1 MEAHSHAFWFLA
13 MCARRLALLG
23 PRVPVGQC
31 PGHRLVKRGG
41 PILAVFILD
50 VSSRLWAIPTGE
62 RNMVQCK
69 TKPMGNSRLT
79 KFMRLSNRLC
89 FYGIGLT
96 GVLYLVAYHTSVTL
110 FPFDSDL
117 LAIFGI
123 LFALI
128 AILFF
133 SIDRTMAS
141 QIKEIEIAHRFA
153 QVFFALAEEGQALS
167 SAEKRGHTRAA
178 EKIEELKENLKT
190 KIIKA
195 EKHLRGEWRF
205 VVVSIVTVLLG
216 FQAVLSSLK
225 H

>member
-1 MEAHSHAFWFLA
+1 MNATDD
-13 MCARRLALLG
+13 
-23 PRVPVGQC
+23 
-31 PGHRLVKRGG
+31 GG
-41 PILAVFILD
+41 LI
-50 VSSRLWAIPTGE
+50 
-62 RNMVQCK
+62 
-69 TKPMGNSRLT
+69 
-79 KFMRLSNRLC
+79 KFMHFSNRLC
-89 FYGIGLT
+89 FYGIGLI
-96 GVLYLVAYHTSVTL
+96 GVLFLVAYHASVTL

-117 LAIFGI
+117 LPVSGT

-133 SIDRTMAS
+133 SIDRTMES
-141 QIKEIEIAHRFA
+141 QAREIEIAHRFA
-153 QVFFALAEEGQALS
+153 QVFFALAAEGQALGF
-167 SAEKRGHTRAA
+167 AEKSGHTRAVA

-195 EKHLRGEWRF
+195 EKHLRAEWRF

>member
-1 MEAHSHAFWFLA
+1 MDAKH
-13 MCARRLALLG
+13 
-23 PRVPVGQC
+23 
-31 PGHRLVKRGG
+31 
-41 PILAVFILD
+41 
-50 VSSRLWAIPTGE
+50 
-62 RNMVQCK
+62 
-69 TKPMGNSRLT
+69 NSRLT
-79 KFMRLSNRLC
+79 KFMHFSNRLC
-89 FYGIGLT
+89 FYGIGLI
-96 GVLYLVAYHTSVTL
+96 GVLFLVAYHTSVTL

-117 LAIFGI
+117 LAISGT

-133 SIDRTMAS
+133 SIDRTMES
-141 QIKEIEIAHRFA
+141 ETREIETAHRFA
-153 QVFFALAEEGQALS
+153 QVFFALTEEGQALG
-167 SAEKRGHTRAA
+167 SAEKRGHTRAAA

-195 EKHLRGEWRF
+195 EKHLRSEWRF

>member
-1 MEAHSHAFWFLA
+1 M
-13 MCARRLALLG
+13 
-23 PRVPVGQC
+23 Q
-31 PGHRLVKRGG
+31 
-41 PILAVFILD
+41 
-50 VSSRLWAIPTGE
+50 
-62 RNMVQCK
+62 
-69 TKPMGNSRLT
+69 TKPMGNSSLT

-89 FYGIGLT
+89 FYGIGLI

-141 QIKEIEIAHRFA
+141 QVREIEIAHRFA

-167 SAEKRGHTRAA
+167 SAEKTGHTRAV
-178 EKIEELKENLKT
+178 EKIEELKKDLKT

>member
-1 MEAHSHAFWFLA
+1 MNAKHD
-13 MCARRLALLG
+13 
-23 PRVPVGQC
+23 
-31 PGHRLVKRGG
+31 GG
-41 PILAVFILD
+41 LI
-50 VSSRLWAIPTGE
+50 
-62 RNMVQCK
+62 
-69 TKPMGNSRLT
+69 
-79 KFMRLSNRLC
+79 KFMHFSNRLC
-89 FYGIGLT
+89 FYGIGLI
-96 GVLYLVAYHTSVTL
+96 GVLFLVAYHASVTL

-117 LAIFGI
+117 LPISAT

-141 QIKEIEIAHRFA
+141 QVREIEVAHRFA

-167 SAEKRGHTRAA
+167 SAEKTVHTRAA

-195 EKHLRGEWRF
+195 EKHLRSEWRF

-216 FQAVLSSLK
+216 FQAVVSRLI

>member
-1 MEAHSHAFWFLA
+1 ML
-13 MCARRLALLG
+13 
-23 PRVPVGQC
+23 PVLI
-31 PGHRLVKRGG
+31 R
-41 PILAVFILD
+41 D
-50 VSSRLWAIPTGE
+50 VSPLWNDSHWRAQYGTIYINEMNAKHDSRLI
-62 RNMVQCK
+62 
-69 TKPMGNSRLT
+69 
-79 KFMRLSNRLC
+79 KFMHFSNWVC
-89 FYGIGLT
+89 FYGIGLI
-96 GVLYLVAYHTSVTL
+96 GVVFLVAYHTSVTL

-117 LAIFGI
+117 LPISGT

-133 SIDRTMAS
+133 SIDKTMES
-141 QIKEIEIAHRFA
+141 QGREIEIAHRFA
-153 QVFFALAEEGQALS
+153 QVFFALAAEDQALG
-167 SAEKRGHTRAA
+167 SAEKKGHTRSAA
-178 EKIEELKENLKT
+178 EKIKELKENLKS